1 MVSDFSFD
9 IVKVT
14 TKVGILPAWHE
25 LEATDPDPEAAWGR
39 QRKTR
44 KEEMIK
50 EQRGKRPSE
59 GSPSEVDLTE
69 GLTTTFLGSMELIPP
84 AAAEVNPLG
93 GRPLGT
99 TIAASREKKK
109 VTPTSLPFMQMCLLL
124 H

>member
-1 MVSDFSFD
+1 LKYGAYCNVKVVSDFSFD

-39 QRKTR
+39 QRIDNRLKTR

-69 GLTTTFLGSMELIPP
+69 G
-84 AAAEVNPLG
+84 
-93 GRPLGT
+93 
-99 TIAASREKKK
+99 
-109 VTPTSLPFMQMCLLL
+109 
-124 H
+124 